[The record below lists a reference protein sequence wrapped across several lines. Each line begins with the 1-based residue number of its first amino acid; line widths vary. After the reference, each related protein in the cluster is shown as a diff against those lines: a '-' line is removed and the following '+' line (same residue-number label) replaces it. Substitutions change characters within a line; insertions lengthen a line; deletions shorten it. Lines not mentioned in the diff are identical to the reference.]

1 MKTRVL
7 IVLLAALA
15 MQTVTVFAQ
24 SQKAEVISGGGGTS
38 TNGQYSNFG
47 VVGEPIANPLPT
59 NANYQNRQGFIHKL
73 GPSTCPITVYPAE
86 YWYNSA
92 GLAAQMALITI
103 GGVEGGDCYWQATSD
118 SWWIVI
124 KSDPYGMGTG
134 TLTYDVLANSTG
146 VARTGRI
153 TVTTGDA
160 DPTKSPKEII
170 IHQTNSL
177 AVPTLP
183 EWGMII
189 LSAGLLI
196 GSGFYL
202 RRIGLI

>member
-15 MQTVTVFAQ
+15 MQAVTVFAQ

-38 TNGQYSNFG
+38 SNGSYSNFG
-47 VVGEPIANPLPT
+47 VVGEPIANPLPA
-59 NANYQNRQGFIHKL
+59 NASYQDRQGFIHKM
-73 GPSTCPITVYPAE
+73 GASTCPIEVYPAE
-86 YWYNSA
+86 YTYNSA
-92 GLAAQMALITI
+92 GLAGQMALITI
-103 GGVEGGDCYWQATSD
+103 GGVEGGDCVWKATSD

-124 KSDPYGMGTG
+124 TSPTIGLGTG
-134 TLTYDVLANSTG
+134 TITYNVMANATG

-153 TVTTGDA
+153 TVTTGDP
-160 DPTKSPKEII
+160 DPAKSPKEII

-189 LSAGLLI
+189 LGAGLII